1 MVFLIHHRDGL
12 DAAVYMRNDHC
23 SSWAFAVEVE
33 GRIVKNHFGQIPKP
47 RDLPLFDGPTHVI
60 KEFFFTGKPLYPVE
74 RTLLV
79 TGMLVFLFESKDR
92 SGPIESSALYVRY
105 RAPRDTFLQ

>member
-1 MVFLIHHRDGL
+1 
-12 DAAVYMRNDHC
+12 MRNDHC

-92 SGPIESSALYVRY
+92 SGPIESPALYVRY